1 MRAGQA
7 PGFLTVQGLSL
18 RVAVEGRGQ
27 PLLLISGLGASLDV
41 WEPLREILPG
51 FQTIA
56 FDIPGVGESP
66 FPSRPLTIPRL
77 ARLTA
82 GVVETLGYDRVDVMG
97 VSWGGGLAQELAH
110 RAPDRVRRLVLA
122 ATSFGLGA
130 LPGRPRAL
138 IKLANPFRYHTPGHL
153 ERIAP
158 TIYGGGIEDHPELL
172 ERFAET
178 LRKRPPS
185 TRGFLWQLVAAA
197 GWTSLPWLRRI
208 PHPTLVVAGD
218 RDPIAPLVN
227 ARLMTRMI
235 PNARLHVVRGGGHLF
250 LLTHASEV
258 ASVIGDFLRAS
269 GPASGEAPGA

>member
-1 MRAGQA
+1 MRAGPT
-7 PGFLTVQGLSL
+7 PGFLTVRGLSL
-18 RVAVEGRGQ
+18 RVSVEGRGQ
-27 PLLLISGLGASLDV
+27 PLLLISGLGASLDI
-41 WEPLREILPG
+41 WAPLREVLPG

-66 FPSRPLTIPRL
+66 FPSWPLTIPRL

-82 GVVETLGYDRVDVMG
+82 GVLEALGYGQVDVMG

-110 RAPDRVRRLVLA
+110 RAPERVRRLVLA

-138 IKLANPFRYHTPGHL
+138 VKLANPFRYSVPGHL

-158 TIYGGGIEDHPELL
+158 TIYGGGIEAHRELL

-185 TRGFLWQLVAAA
+185 TRGFLWQIAVAA

-208 PHPTLVVAGD
+208 PHPTLVLAGD
-218 RDPIAPLVN
+218 RDPIVPLVN
-227 ARLMTRMI
+227 ARLM
-235 PNARLHVVRGGGHLF
+235 ARLIPDAHLYVVRGGGHLF
-250 LLTHASEV
+250 LLTHAGEV
-258 ASVIGDFLRAS
+258 APVIGDFLRAS
-269 GPASGEAPGA
+269 GPSSGEAPGA